1 VQRRQFV
8 GVVGASLV
16 GGIGLSTG
24 ASAGEP
30 VCAGQRFE
38 VFRDVRDR
46 YRWRLYAANGKII
59 ARSEDYTTLA
69 NCLHNIELIQNSALT
84 PTSFESDCKN

>member
-1 VQRRQFV
+1 
-8 GVVGASLV
+8 LV
-16 GGIGLSTG
+16 GGIGLSAG

-46 YRWRLYAANGKII
+46 FRWRLYAANGKII

-69 NCLHNIELIQNSALT
+69 NCLHNIELIRSSEHT
-84 PTSFESDCKN
+84 PTSFESDCED